1 MAAVAQTPTDLK
13 RLAFV
18 ESAAA
23 NSFAY
28 VTGTTAF
35 AKACGYYTSAKETN
49 ALKVRG
55 TATTSRRRPSAT
67 RSWISAMTA
76 ETHEP
81 DRSTPTRVPEVTCA
95 STNAAATASAAAESV
110 EGPSGASAPFGT
122 TAVRAG
128 AGPAPGRSRAKA
140 KAVPNRFGP
149 ASARP
154 PSSGATSTGR

>member
-55 TATTSRRRPSAT
+55 TAMTSRASLLPARPSL
-67 RSWISAMTA
+67 RS
-76 ETHEP
+76 
-81 DRSTPTRVPEVTCA
+81 
-95 STNAAATASAAAESV
+95 
-110 EGPSGASAPFGT
+110 
-122 TAVRAG
+122 
-128 AGPAPGRSRAKA
+128 
-140 KAVPNRFGP
+140 
-149 ASARP
+149 
-154 PSSGATSTGR
+154 